1 MADEVSNIPDQSVN
15 SGANPNTQQQA
26 QQDQVAQ
33 PTQATNQPSQPNPA
47 QAQVNPSNQAATAQ
61 PKVPISQPQVKPN
74 PQQSAYRGILE
85 MLGGGPVKF
94 NHTDPET
101 GKITQVIEHR
111 PAKAVGM
118 GILSAALAGMF
129 AGQSAPGGRNPATG
143 GLDLSGAA
151 QAGAAVGQAAAQKPS
166 QQAQQRDDKAYASQ
180 INTTDHNLKVH
191 QMMLANTQQQGS
203 IMQSSIDDAEPIINS
218 LEIAQKDVPQ
228 QLIKKQ
234 GVTEDEL
241 NKMLQD
247 KSAHVTRDS
256 VLPDGMA
263 DVYDE
268 NGKQVMNPDGTP
280 KKTFTYTVYDHNG
293 MVNLTDELRKAN
305 PELVS
310 AAPGQQ
316 LPVKALAKL
325 WRQRGESSA
334 AQGYVSDFQ
343 KRLKNMT
350 GNDQEPIDLKDAID
364 KDPIL
369 AGIKPILGRYAG
381 MDPDKALEKMQ
392 SDKVDPNVI
401 GSFQRL
407 LGINTGDLA
416 ESRASLEREQ
426 RKQQDIETQ
435 KRLSE
440 VTLQREKDLAD
451 YKKKLGITSD
461 NESVSNA
468 KSFPHEWVDDKSGM
482 HYDLSDPVMNMVEGN
497 EDPTQMTKR
506 SKSYNQDLKMA
517 NAYSFARYG
526 KPFDL
531 AQAQSD
537 YKYAT
542 AVPTQNTLKLLQSL
556 TGEGNKNNSGT
567 FKQLEDKFNDLGNT
581 QIPKVNDIFNW
592 LSTNSGQPGVPAF
605 DATLLGVADEYGKI
619 LGGGVATDSS
629 RNEAK
634 AIISKAFSEQQ
645 GKAALNA
652 IRGTLANRQNA
663 MVGQNRYLAKQ
674 YGKMDQPGQTQTQTQ
689 TQQTPDHKQQI
700 LQSITMPGGGH
711 PVDVKFGPN
720 GSMIVWSGKAGD
732 AWVNPATGAPVK

>member
-1 MADEVSNIPDQSVN
+1 MADEVSNIPDQSAS

-26 QQDQVAQ
+26 QQDQAASPANSTASSVQ
-33 PTQATNQPSQPNPA
+33 NPA
-47 QAQVNPSNQAATAQ
+47 QAQAQTLPQGQSQTVTPKPTPQA
-61 PKVPISQPQVKPN
+61 PKPN

-101 GKITQVIEHR
+101 GKVSQVIEHR

-129 AGQSAPGGRNPATG
+129 AGAGQTSLA
-143 GLDLSGAA
+143 GAA
-151 QAGAAVGQAAAQKPS
+151 QAGSAVGQAAAQKPS

-180 INTTDHNLKVH
+180 IGTTDHNLKVH

-218 LEIAQKDVPQ
+218 LENAQKDAPQ

-293 MVNLTDELRKAN
+293 LVSLTDELRKAN

-310 AAPGQQ
+310 AAAGQQ
-316 LPVKALAKL
+316 LPVKALASL
-325 WRQRGESSA
+325 WRKRGESSA
-334 AQGYVSDFQ
+334 AQGYVNDFQ
-343 KRLKNMT
+343 KRLKTMT
-350 GNDQEPIDLKDAID
+350 GQDQEPIDLKDAID

-369 AGIKPILGRYAG
+369 AGVKPILGRYAG

-392 SDKVDPNVI
+392 TDKVDPNVI

-407 LGINTGDLA
+407 LGINQGDLA
-416 ESRASLEREQ
+416 ESRAKIEREE
-426 RKQQDIETQ
+426 RIREDEEKQKAISAQ
-435 KRLSE
+435 
-440 VTLQREKDLAD
+440 TLQREKDLAD
-451 YKKKLGITSD
+451 YKKKIGITSD
-461 NESVSNA
+461 NSSISNDT
-468 KSFPHEWVDDKSGM
+468 SFPHEWVDSKSGM
-482 HYDLSDPVMNMVEGN
+482 HYDLSDPIMNMVEGN

-542 AVPTQNTLKLLQSL
+542 AGGTQNTLKLLQSL
-556 TGEGNKNNSGT
+556 TGDNKNNSGT
-567 FKQLEDKFNDLGNT
+567 FKQLEDRFNDLGNT
-581 QIPKVNDIFNW
+581 QIPKVNNIFNW
-592 LSTNSGQPGVPAF
+592 LSTNAGQPGVPAF

-634 AIISKAFSEQQ
+634 EIINKAFSDQQ

-663 MVGQNRYLAKQ
+663 MVGDNRYLAKQ
-674 YGKMDQPGQTQTQTQ
+674 YGKMDQPGQTNQTQTQ
-689 TQQTPDHKQQI
+689 NQTQAPDKQKI
-700 LQSITMPGGGH
+700 IQSITLPGGGH

-732 AWVNPATGAPVK
+732 SWINPVTNQPVK